1 MCESEKSTTLTTTK
15 RPTQA
20 QENALYNLARDG
32 GETIASPMIGPTPA
46 LYLKICALGW
56 AEALGDNRFR
66 ITDAGKEA
74 ARACKIRV

>member
-1 MCESEKSTTLTTTK
+1 MSAPNETTPK

-20 QENALYNLARDG
+20 QEAALYNLVRG
-32 GETIASPMIGPTPA
+32 SGEVVASPMIGPTPA
-46 LYLKICALGW
+46 LYRKLCALGL

-74 ARACKIRV
+74 ARVCKIRF